1 MIRTTLVAP
10 VTGWNLSSIPGCV
23 ANDPC
28 EDLAF
33 FTTFPYSCMKL
44 EAASPEERYEV
55 SLSPDSHDLRENNDT
70 DPTTPIYPRLTLL
83 MMALDSPALSP
94 SLTTTAR
101 PVKSSA
107 RSSSLTSR

>member
-1 MIRTTLVAP
+1 
-10 VTGWNLSSIPGCV
+10 
-23 ANDPC
+23 
-28 EDLAF
+28 
-33 FTTFPYSCMKL
+33 MKL

-70 DPTTPIYPRLTLL
+70 DPTIPIYPRLTLL

-94 SLTTTAR
+94 SLTTKAK

>member
-1 MIRTTLVAP
+1 MTQTTQVAP

-23 ANDPC
+23 AKDPC

-55 SLSPDSHDLRENNDT
+55 SLSPLSLFNSYGSIGVELSIQSLLT
-70 DPTTPIYPRLTLL
+70 DK
-83 MMALDSPALSP
+83 AD
-94 SLTTTAR
+94 
-101 PVKSSA
+101 
-107 RSSSLTSR
+107 

>member
-1 MIRTTLVAP
+1 
-10 VTGWNLSSIPGCV
+10 
-23 ANDPC
+23 
-28 EDLAF
+28 
-33 FTTFPYSCMKL
+33 MKL

-55 SLSPDSHDLRENNDT
+55 SLSPDSHDLRENNDI

-94 SLTTTAR
+94 SLTTTAK

-107 RSSSLTSR
+107 RSSSLKLAMHWKRTRQW

>member
-23 ANDPC
+23 AKDPC

-70 DPTTPIYPRLTLL
+70 DPTIPIYPRMTLL
-83 MMALDSPALSP
+83 MMELDSPALPP
-94 SLTTTAR
+94 SLTTKAK